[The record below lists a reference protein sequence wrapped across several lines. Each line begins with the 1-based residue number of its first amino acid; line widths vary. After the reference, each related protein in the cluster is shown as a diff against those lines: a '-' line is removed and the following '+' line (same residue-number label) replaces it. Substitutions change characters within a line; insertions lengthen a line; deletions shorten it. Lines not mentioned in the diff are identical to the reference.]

1 MRLRTESHPHRVTIA
16 RKFKAWLLRGTR
28 QLWSELKLIQAAIR
42 DSLIG
47 WTRSGA
53 TLHAAA
59 LSFFTLLSLAPL
71 VVFTVAIASQF
82 FSQPSVEARLV
93 DEVEQRLGT
102 EAATYV
108 LTVIK
113 NNRNEFSFNFTTI
126 LSMLVLLYGA
136 STMFYQL
143 QVSLNLIWGFPPPGK
158 NLKQGLLVFLKTRSL
173 AALFA
178 LSLGALLMIS
188 LLAQTVLQFIP
199 MRLLYQFLPGLQN
212 YRWLFA
218 LLIPP
223 LMLMLVFM
231 LLFKILLGKRA
242 AWRYVWPGAALTT
255 ALYWVGQSV
264 FDLYFASSAIS
275 HLYGTAGSVVIVMLW
290 VYYAATIL
298 LFGAKF
304 TWGYISHKSK
314 SLQIAEKSERPV

>member
-1 MRLRTESHPHRVTIA
+1 MRIWAASHKHRSIIA
-16 RKFKAWLLRGTR
+16 SKIKPWLVRR
-28 QLWSELKLIQAAIR
+28 SQQLWDELKLFRAAIQ
-42 DSLIG
+42 DSLLG
-47 WTRSGA
+47 WSQSGA

-82 FSQPSVEARLV
+82 FSQPSVEASLV
-93 DEVEQRLGT
+93 LEVEERIGP
-102 EAATYV
+102 EAANYV
-108 LTVIK
+108 LTVIRD
-113 NNRNEFSFNFTTI
+113 NRSEFSFNFTTV

-188 LLAQTVLQFIP
+188 LLAQTILKFIP
-199 MRLLYQFLPGLQN
+199 TQILYPFLPGLQN
-212 YRWLFA
+212 YSWLFS

-223 LMLMLVFM
+223 LVLMLVFT

-242 AWRYVWPGAALTT
+242 KWRYVWPGAALTT
-255 ALYWVGQSV
+255 ILYWVGQSI

-275 HLYGTAGSVVIVMLW
+275 HLYGTAGSLVVVMLW

-304 TWGYISHKSK
+304 TWRYISRKNEY
-314 SLQIAEKSERPV
+314 SLIVEKSERPV